1 MFHGKRLKKLISNS
15 KQGEATL
22 SGYLGVLHNVC
33 CVIEA
38 TAKQNPEV
46 EQAVLLMENQQ
57 TYTQEEN
64 ILFDEMKDM
73 NVRVA
78 LESKV

>member
-1 MFHGKRLKKLISNS
+1 M
-15 KQGEATL
+15 
-22 SGYLGVLHNVC
+22 
-33 CVIEA
+33 IEA

>member
-1 MFHGKRLKKLISNS
+1 MIKNS
-15 KQGEATL
+15 KRGESTS

-46 EQAVLLMENQQ
+46 EQALQLMENQQ
-57 TYTQEEN
+57 TYTEEEN
-64 ILFDEMKDM
+64 KLFDEMKDM
-73 NVRVA
+73 NVSMRI
-78 LESKV
+78 ES